1 MGRAPTSIDLSVD
14 KNKGFNWRCPRCQ
27 SVQLTSFKDIR
38 YVCLCGKRQDPPSN
52 PYLTPHSC
60 GEPCGKALDK
70 DIAANASYDDDDD
83 HCRHHSA
90 ELSTPLLLQ
99 DICDSCDVEINASC
113 FCKKKMDDVVI
124 CGDVAVKGH
133 VNVVKDGL
141 FSCNSECGKT
151 LGCGNHVC
159 KETCH
164 PGVCGDCELLPD
176 MSSYISVR
184 SERSILNLEV
194 SSGPSRGTHYSIQS
208 TNKSKLRL
216 TLGRVLPS
224 DLLVVDSEAVHHPQ
238 IGSRHRGD
246 LVELTSGDTI
256 TLGTTSKLSKLHAP
270 LQPDEANGK
279 RTLLGQRKLVCD
291 NECSK
296 LKSKKVLADAFRVNT
311 SVSLAYHMQKLL
323 LSISVPSSSCHQ
335 LILLMS

>member
-1 MGRAPTSIDLSVD
+1 MQISITLMNIDKLLTYVQVVD
-14 KNKGFNWRCPRCQ
+14 MSSYQARDRRPRYLNSNHRQIGFREADQ
-27 SVQLTSFKDIR
+27 
-38 YVCLCGKRQDPPSN
+38 PSY

-60 GEPCGKALDK
+60 GEPCGKALEK
-70 DIAANASYDDDDD
+70 DLAANASYDDDEGD
-83 HCRHHSA
+83 HCSHRCVVQCHPGPCPPYKAFAPPKMCPCGKKTITIRCSDHSQK
-90 ELSTPLLLQ
+90 SLLTYGQRCGKLLNCQ
-99 DICDSCDVEINASC
+99 RIMYE
-113 FCKKKMDDVVI
+113 VVV

-151 LGCGNHVC
+151 LGLKHVC
-159 KETCH
+159 KETSPWCLWD
-164 PGVCGDCELLPD
+164 VNC
-176 MSSYISVR
+176 
-184 SERSILNLEV
+184 
-194 SSGPSRGTHYSIQS
+194 
-208 TNKSKLRL
+208 SK
-216 TLGRVLPS
+216 
-224 DLLVVDSEAVHHPQ
+224 AVHHPQ

-256 TLGTTSKLSKLHAP
+256 TLGTTSKLSVSLFAKMRFGYNADTALEAFVVQKLPAP

-311 SVSLAYHMQKLL
+311 SVSLAYHMLVLL
-323 LSISVPSSSCHQ
+323 TMLWLCKQ
-335 LILLMS
+335 T